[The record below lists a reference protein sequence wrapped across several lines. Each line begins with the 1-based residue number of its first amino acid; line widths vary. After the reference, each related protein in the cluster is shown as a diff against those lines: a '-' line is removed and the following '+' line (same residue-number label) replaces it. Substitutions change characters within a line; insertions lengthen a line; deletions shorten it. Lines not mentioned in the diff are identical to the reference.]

1 MPYPVVFLPGN
12 VVQPQA
18 GTGQG
23 MFVRRL
29 ELLELSRL
37 SDVVGGG
44 DIVARTPDPQARRF
58 EYKKF
63 LLRDIAKHDQGE
75 PLHPTSNLAQ
85 FMALVEGLVYGH
97 LTLKTYDLHEFNFT
111 VPAPLRYLT
120 VLSTKLGRVLG
131 GTDPEVLVFS
141 AANAADFSDL
151 ELANNQVRDVDGVH
165 ARELLRGFKENLQTR
180 GLWHPDHILW
190 MRLLDRLFFRDP
202 QIAPVN
208 LDTLRNG
215 WRQVGPVTLRT
226 NVNAGSAQYHSL
238 YLPVYESGYR
248 DKALRAL
255 SGVVAPTTGSL
266 QLMVNNQAVGKIL
279 MPHPGAAGIQSPI
292 QRGAGNLE
300 LQDVADAAPIRI
312 NYDQLR
318 PHLQSL
324 VTSLRTVPNPVQHV
338 AQDSPFEYP
347 DAIRI
352 PIQYDGFIALD
363 GLRGTSTGGFSQ
375 RFIERM
381 KGKRIINV
389 SPLSDGDMPP
399 CVIHNQTIHCFAD
412 TRQDSVTFYVEEYQ
426 SVMVEELRLLG
437 YILWSVFDKSAEV
450 DEAQKSVVMRGK
462 AVLDFSGDRLE
473 IKTNLQ
479 CEWPNPR
486 VKAATLQR
494 LVGVLADNQVPLVF
508 RECVNHWISAGFNHQ
523 IQPLISTPSPI
534 NIGPYRWFI
543 NNI

>member
-1 MPYPVVFLPGN
+1 MPYPVAFLPGN

-18 GTGQG
+18 GGGQG
-23 MFVRRL
+23 LFVKRL
-29 ELLELSRL
+29 ELRELSAL

-44 DIVARTPDPQARRF
+44 DIAARTPDPQARRF
-58 EYKKF
+58 EFKKF
-63 LLRDIAKHDQGE
+63 LLRDITKHDQGE
-75 PLHPTSNLAQ
+75 PLHSTPSLAQ
-85 FMALVEGLVYGH
+85 FMALVEGVVYGH
-97 LTLKTYDLHEFNFT
+97 LIFKTYDLHEFNFT
-111 VPAPLRYLT
+111 VPTPLRYLT
-120 VLSTKLGRVLG
+120 VLSNKLGRVLG

-141 AANAADFSDL
+141 AANAADFLDL
-151 ELANNQVRDVDGVH
+151 ELANTQSRDVDGVH

-180 GLWHPDHILW
+180 GLWHPHHIVW

-202 QIAPVN
+202 PMAPVT

-238 YLPVYESGYR
+238 YLPVYENGYR
-248 DKALRAL
+248 DRALRAL
-255 SGVVAPTTGSL
+255 SGVVAPATGSL
-266 QLMVNNQAVGKIL
+266 QLMVGNQVVGKIL
-279 MPHPGAAGIQSPI
+279 MPHPSAAGIQSPI
-292 QRGAGNLE
+292 QRGAGNLA
-300 LQDVADAAPIRI
+300 LQDRIDSVPIQI

-318 PHLQSL
+318 PHLQNL
-324 VTSLRTVPNPVQHV
+324 VTPLRTVPNPVQQV
-338 AQDSPFEYP
+338 AQDAPFEYP

-381 KGKRIINV
+381 KGKRIINI
-389 SPLSDGDMPP
+389 SPLSQADIPP
-399 CVIHNQTIHCFAD
+399 CIIQNTNIHCFAD
-412 TRQDSVTFYVEEYQ
+412 TRQDNVTFYVEEYQ
-426 SVMVEELRLLG
+426 GIAVEELRLLG

-450 DEAQKSVVMRGK
+450 DDTQKIVMMRGK
-462 AVLDFSGDRLE
+462 AVLDFSGDRFE

-494 LVGVLADNQVPLVF
+494 LVGVLANNQVPLLF
-508 RECVNHWISAGFNHQ
+508 RECVKYWIDTGFNQ
-523 IQPLISTPSPI
+523 SIQPLVSTPSQI